1 MAFCWADEPDALI
14 WPVAQEIDDV
24 LPALALLDDVE
35 PPLLLSSEPHAAR
48 TSAPE
53 IATAPTVR
61 ARSPLL
67 R

>member
-1 MAFCWADEPDALI
+1 MAFCWAEEPDALI
-14 WPVAQEIDDV
+14 WPVAQEIDEE
-24 LPALALLDDVE
+24 LLALALLEDVE
-35 PPLLLSSEPHAAR
+35 PLLLSSEPQAVR

>member
-1 MAFCWADEPDALI
+1 LIPLEDEPDGAL
-14 WPVAQEIDDV
+14 E
-24 LPALALLDDVE
+24 LGLE
-35 PPLLLSSEPHAAR
+35 PLLLSEPHAVR

>member
-1 MAFCWADEPDALI
+1 MAFCWAEEPDALI
-14 WPVAQEIDDV
+14 WPVAQEIDEV
-24 LPALALLDDVE
+24 LPALALLDVVE
-35 PPLLLSSEPHAAR
+35 PPLLLSEPHAVR
-48 TSAPE
+48 TNAPE